1 MTAVA
6 AAATG
11 SELKA
16 TIDIA
21 APPAQVWALVTDVR
35 RMSSWSPQVA
45 RTFVFGG
52 PVRLGTHFLNVNH
65 QGWKRWPTN
74 ARVVRFSPHTDFA
87 FRIVENRSIWSF
99 ALEEVEGG
107 TRVTQR
113 REAPDGISAVSN
125 TLVRLVLG
133 GQEPFVAGLLE
144 GMSQTLER
152 MRAELEG

>member
-1 MTAVA
+1 MTA
-6 AAATG
+6 AAASAVGT
-11 SELKA
+11 ELKA

-45 RTFVFGG
+45 RTIVFGG
-52 PVRLGTHFLNVNH
+52 PVRLGTRFLNINH
-65 QGWKRWPTN
+65 QGWMHWPTN
-74 ARVVRFSPHTDFA
+74 ATVVRFAPHTDFA
-87 FRIVENRSIWSF
+87 FRMVENYSIWSF

-113 REAPDGISAVSN
+113 RETPRGTSKVSQVM
-125 TLVRLVLG
+125 VRLGLG
-133 GQEPFVAGLLE
+133 GQERFVAGLLE

-152 MRAELEG
+152 MKAELEG